1 MPVRI
6 MSALVLGVKSAKWPK
21 GNPVFAWVFLTEK
34 IVKIY
39 ITFNPFIQ
47 HLLQPISFN
56 MNIKIIE

>member
-1 MPVRI
+1 

-34 IVKIY
+34 IVKID
-39 ITFNPFIQ
+39 ITFSPFIQ